1 MKKISY
7 LIVLIFIMS
16 TVGVVIEKHY
26 SMGDLYDISLYGE
39 ADRCCEEGCGCC
51 SEDTHL
57 YRILDGYT
65 LSYSPQ
71 INNIN
76 NEEPIAPI
84 EIIVNSSIE
93 FIKNITVFKSH
104 SPPGPGPELAILQSF
119 RC

>member
-26 SMGDLYDISLYGE
+26 SMGDLYDISLFGE

-65 LSYSPQ
+65 LSHSPQ
-71 INNIN
+71 IHNIN
-76 NEEPIAPI
+76 NEEPISTI
-84 EIIVNSSIE
+84 DKIVNISIE
-93 FIKNITVFKSH
+93 FTSSIPACKSH
-104 SPPGPGPELAILQSF
+104 SPPGLKPELVILQSF